1 MGNEKIYF
9 ICSTYYLLIIT
20 IYRHGGS
27 GAAIYAEKNFIDCIQ
42 KTNEWKAY
50 LLDNEISTLSKALE
64 QAFINIDA
72 AMREYQESGDSDR
85 SGCTSVTCMVT
96 PTHIICANAGDS
108 RCVFGRNSISTIAM
122 SDDHK
127 PYNEGEKRRIENAG
141 GSVQFK
147 RVDGDLAVSRALGD
161 FQYKRKDQIP
171 IEQKVSCVPD
181 IRVELRT
188 AEDDIL
194 LLACDGLWDVMSNE
208 DATAKIREIYASGED
223 SAMLIAEEMLD
234 CALDKG
240 SRDNISAI
248 VVKFQGAKIGP
259 KSSGGVTGIREAR
272 LKQQQSQLQG
282 SNPTD
287 EVTSNGL

>member
-1 MGNEKIYF
+1 M
-9 ICSTYYLLIIT
+9 T
-20 IYRHGGS
+20 
-27 GAAIYAEKNFIDCIQ
+27 
-42 KTNEWKAY
+42 
-50 LLDNEISTLSKALE
+50 DNDINTLTKALE
-64 QAFINIDA
+64 KAFITIDA
-72 AMREYQESGDSDR
+72 EMREYQESGDSDR
-85 SGCTSVTCMVT
+85 SGCTSVTCMIT

-108 RCVFGRNSISTIAM
+108 RCVFGRNPSITIAM

-171 IEQKVSCVPD
+171 SEQKVCCVPD
-181 IRVELRT
+181 FRIEERT

-208 DATAKIREIYASGED
+208 DATAKIRELYASGEEK
-223 SAMLIAEEMLD
+223 AVLIAEEMLD

-248 VVKFQGAKIGP
+248 VVKFQGAKVGP
-259 KSSGGVTGIREAR
+259 TSNGGVNGIREAR
-272 LKQQQSQLQG
+272 LKLQQAQN

-287 EVTSNGL
+287 YVSSDAAEKPVI